1 MPFIQKLKEK
11 RQTSHQQ
18 KQAVDAISLYY
29 GYYSTSNDKGS
40 LFKNNEKEISSKK
53 ESPGRSNVSCVPAYH
68 DLNKETKIGQISGDF
83 FFLLR
88 YVGLK

>member
-1 MPFIQKLKEK
+1 MDIIQLMMGK
-11 RQTSHQQ
+11 
-18 KQAVDAISLYY
+18 D
-29 GYYSTSNDKGS
+29 S
-40 LFKNNEKEISSKK
+40 LFKNIEREISSKK

-68 DLNKETKIGQISGDF
+68 DLNKEIKIGQISGDF